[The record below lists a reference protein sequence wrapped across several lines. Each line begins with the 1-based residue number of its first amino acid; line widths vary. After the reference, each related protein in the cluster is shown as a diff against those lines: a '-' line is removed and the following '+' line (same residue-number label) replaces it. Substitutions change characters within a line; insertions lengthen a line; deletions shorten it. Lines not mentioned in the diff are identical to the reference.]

1 MLKLY
6 FKGIGMIVGLMFG
19 AGVFALPYVF
29 SKAGMFWGVF
39 HFSIAFLILLFLYFL
54 YSEIAYFT
62 KGKHRFTGYV
72 DFYLGKNAKKIA
84 FFTTVASYYG
94 SMLVYGLLG
103 GFFITNIFNSF
114 LGIDQF
120 KASVLFFMFGAVLVF
135 LRLGK
140 IAEIN
145 FYLTVPLFGFVAYL
159 LFAALP
165 EIRVENLFSN
175 ISFSFDD
182 NWFLPYGVW
191 LFSLGGFAVLPEVR
205 DFFEK
210 SRLKDFRKVIVI
222 SLTLSAVF
230 YFIFI
235 VAVWGASNN
244 ETTPDALSGL
254 IAVLGRKALIIGSLV
269 GFLSVFT
276 SYLAISADLKSI
288 FRYDYHFNRK
298 LSWVFTVFPPVG
310 LFMLGISD
318 FTTIIGVVGALGLG
332 VTGIFII
339 LMANSFRR
347 KVLRKESVEFLRP
360 TNGHYM
366 KANRFIKLVVVVA
379 ILSGVIYELWSIF
392 S

>member
-1 MLKLY
+1 M
-6 FKGIGMIVGLMFG
+6 
-19 AGVFALPYVF
+19 
-29 SKAGMFWGVF
+29 
-39 HFSIAFLILLFLYFL
+39 
-54 YSEIAYFT
+54 
-62 KGKHRFTGYV
+62 
-72 DFYLGKNAKKIA
+72 
-84 FFTTVASYYG
+84 
-94 SMLVYGLLG
+94 
-103 GFFITNIFNSF
+103 
-114 LGIDQF
+114 
-120 KASVLFFMFGAVLVF
+120 
-135 LRLGK
+135 
-140 IAEIN
+140 
-145 FYLTVPLFGFVAYL
+145 
-159 LFAALP
+159 
-165 EIRVENLFSN
+165 
-175 ISFSFDD
+175 
-182 NWFLPYGVW
+182 
-191 LFSLGGFAVLPEVR
+191 LPEVR

>member
-29 SKAGMFWGVF
+29 SRAGIFWGVF
-39 HFSIAFLILLFLYFL
+39 HFSVVFVILLFLYFL

-72 DFYLGKNAKKIA
+72 DLFLGETSKKIA
-84 FFTTVASYYG
+84 FFTTVGSYYG

-103 GFFITNIFNSF
+103 GFFLTNILEP
-114 LGIDQF
+114 LGGVDRF
-120 KASVLFFMFGAVLVF
+120 KASLLFFVLGAILVF
-135 LRLGK
+135 LKLGK
-140 IAEIN
+140 IAEVN
-145 FYLTVPLFGFVAYL
+145 FYLTVPLFGFVIYL

-175 ISFSFDD
+175 ISFSFGD

-191 LFSLGGFAVLPEVR
+191 LFSLGGFAALPEVR

-222 SLTLSAVF
+222 SLILSAVF

-235 VAVWGASNN
+235 LAVWGASNN
-244 ETTPDALSGL
+244 STTPDALSGL
-254 IAVLGRKALIIGSLV
+254 VAILGRKALVVGSLV

-288 FRYDYHFNRK
+288 FRYDYNFKRGI
-298 LSWVFTVFPPVG
+298 SWFMTVLPPVI
-310 LFMLGISD
+310 LFMLGVSD
-318 FTTIIGVVGALGLG
+318 FTSVIGIIGALGLG

-339 LMANSFRR
+339 AMSNSFRR
-347 KVLRKESVEFLRP
+347 KISNKESDEFLRP
-360 TNGHYM
+360 TQGHYM
-366 KANRFIKLVVVVA
+366 KANRLPKLIIVVA
-379 ILSGVIYELWSIF
+379 ILAGVVYELWSIF